1 MAEGQMAAM
10 LKFIEDEASKKVAEV
25 NAQATQASQQEKAKI
40 LQDMKE
46 KADKEFTA
54 HMKKIETSRAI
65 ARSTAVNK
73 ARLSKVA
80 ERAKFLDKAMEGVEA
95 ELVKITSDQRKYKDL
110 LTKLIAQGAL
120 KLLEPEVQ
128 VRCRAVDQALVESC
142 LLDAEALYLKTL
154 QTQAQKTAP
163 LKLTLDKKMLP
174 PAPGPN
180 VVNSCI
186 GGVVLSCNNGLI
198 TVDNTLDT
206 RMRLVVEQDK
216 PAIRAALFPR

>member
-1 MAEGQMAAM
+1 MTAM
-10 LKFIEDEASKKVAEV
+10 IKFIDDEAAQKVAEV
-25 NAQATQASQQEKAKI
+25 SAQAAQASQQEKAKI
-40 LQDMKE
+40 VQDMKE
-46 KADKEFTA
+46 KYDKEHAT

-65 ARSTAVNK
+65 RRSTAINK

-95 ELVKITSDQRKYKDL
+95 ELVKITADQGKYKAL

-120 KLLEPEVQ
+120 KLLEPEVT
-128 VRCRAVDQALVESC
+128 VRCRAADKALVEMC

-163 LKLTLDKKMLP
+163 LKLTLDKKPLP

-180 VVNSCI
+180 VVSSCI

>member
-73 ARLSKVA
+73 ARLSMWRSVP
-80 ERAKFLDKAMEGVEA
+80 
-95 ELVKITSDQRKYKDL
+95 S
-110 LTKLIAQGAL
+110 
-120 KLLEPEVQ
+120 
-128 VRCRAVDQALVESC
+128 SW
-142 LLDAEALYLKTL
+142 
-154 QTQAQKTAP
+154 
-163 LKLTLDKKMLP
+163 
-174 PAPGPN
+174 
-180 VVNSCI
+180 
-186 GGVVLSCNNGLI
+186 
-198 TVDNTLDT
+198 T
-206 RMRLVVEQDK
+206 RPWRVWR
-216 PAIRAALFPR
+216 PSW